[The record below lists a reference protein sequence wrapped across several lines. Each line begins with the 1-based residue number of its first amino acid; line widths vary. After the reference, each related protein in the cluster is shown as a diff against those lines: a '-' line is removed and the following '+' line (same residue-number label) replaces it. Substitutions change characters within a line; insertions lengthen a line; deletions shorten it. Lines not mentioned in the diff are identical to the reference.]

1 MLPAPKRHTEYDT
14 RGIPAMYGASYAE
27 IMDESPALARERERE
42 AFDRAIDLMK
52 QAEAADAPLEVRQ
65 EATSFLQRLW
75 SMLIDDLANPDN
87 ALPTELRADLISI
100 GLWNMSRADQ
110 ILRGDADGFE
120 ALIYVNTLVRD
131 GLQ

>member
-1 MLPAPKRHTEYDT
+1 
-14 RGIPAMYGASYAE
+14 MYGASYAE
-27 IMDESPALARERERE
+27 MMDESPALARERERE
-42 AFDRAIDLMK
+42 AFDRAIELMK
-52 QAEAADAPLEVRQ
+52 QAAGANTPLEVRQ

-75 SMLIDDLANPDN
+75 SLLIEDLANPEN
-87 ALPTELRADLISI
+87 ALPMELRADLISI

-110 ILRGDADGFE
+110 ILQGDASGFE

>member
-1 MLPAPKRHTEYDT
+1 
-14 RGIPAMYGASYAE
+14 MYGASYAE
-27 IMDESPALARERERE
+27 MMDESPALARERERA
-42 AFDRAIDLMK
+42 AFDRAIELMK
-52 QAEAADAPLEVRQ
+52 RAEAADAPLDVRQ

-75 SMLIDDLANPDN
+75 SLLIDDLANPEN
-87 ALPTELRADLISI
+87 GLPAELRADLISI

-110 ILRGDADGFE
+110 ILRGDAAGFE

>member
-1 MLPAPKRHTEYDT
+1 
-14 RGIPAMYGASYAE
+14 MYGASYAE
-27 IMDESPALARERERE
+27 IMDESPALARERERI

-52 QAEAADAPLEVRQ
+52 RAEAADAPLELRQ

-75 SMLIDDLANPDN
+75 SFLIDDLANPEN

-110 ILRGDADGFE
+110 ILVGDATGFE
-120 ALIYVNTLVRD
+120 ALIYVNTLIRD

>member
-1 MLPAPKRHTEYDT
+1 
-14 RGIPAMYGASYAE
+14 MYGASYAE
-27 IMDESPALARERERE
+27 MMDESPVLARERERE
-42 AFDRAIDLMK
+42 AFDRAIHLMK
-52 QAEAADAPLEVRQ
+52 RAEAADASLELRQ

-75 SMLIDDLANPDN
+75 SLLIEDLANPDN
-87 ALPTELRADLISI
+87 ALSTELRGDLISI

-110 ILRGDADGFE
+110 ILRGDASGFE